1 MRRIE
6 HQATVYLTSTERA
19 AFEAYGRQF
28 FLDAAGLLA
37 LLFGREMRV
46 GQFRELIL
54 KDIIPDGTR
63 TPKVTARLKNSEHA
77 ALKALA
83 LQYDESLSQIGAV
96 LIRSELKDR
105 WLERACAT
113 RFESHMPK

>member
-46 GQFRELIL
+46 ERFRELYP
-54 KDIIPDGTR
+54 KDVVPDGTR
-63 TPKVTARLKNSEHA
+63 TPKVTARLKEADHA

-83 LQYDESLSQIGAV
+83 LHYDESLSQIGAV
-96 LIRSELKDR
+96 LVRAELRDR
-105 WLERACAT
+105 WLERACST
-113 RFESHMPK
+113 RFESHVSE